1 VSRYDGKSFTHVT
14 EKTGLCSNNVY
25 CMLEDKAG
33 NMWFGTL
40 SAGVCRYDGKTFTYL
55 SSRVPRKP

>member
-1 VSRYDGKSFTHVT
+1 VSRYDGTAFTHFT
-14 EKTGLCSNNVY
+14 EKTGLSINYVY

-33 NMWFGTL
+33 NLWFGTL
-40 SAGVCRYDGKTFTYL
+40 DAGVCRYDGKTLTYL